1 MLSRARCLSILRRV
15 PNASPFARRSLSDV
29 FAPSDDFLP
38 RHMGSQGKD
47 KQTMLDKLGFATVD
61 SLIDSTIPPSIRLP
75 KPLKLD
81 KPMTETEALAS
92 LKQIMG
98 KNKVYKSFIGA
109 GYYETITPGVIL
121 RNVLENPGWYEKL
134 RAFLF
139 LWELFRLNNVFTLTF
154 VIQYKVHCVHALSS

>member
-1 MLSRARCLSILRRV
+1 MLSRTRCLTNLRRV
-15 PNASPFARRSLSDV
+15 CYAPSLTRRPVSDV

-47 KQTMLDKLGFATVD
+47 KQTMLDKLGFATVE

-75 KPLKLD
+75 KPLELD

-121 RNVLENPGWYEKL
+121 RNVLENPGWYEQLKS
-134 RAFLF
+134 AFI
-139 LWELFRLNNVFTLTF
+139 LNVSIL
-154 VIQYKVHCVHALSS
+154 V